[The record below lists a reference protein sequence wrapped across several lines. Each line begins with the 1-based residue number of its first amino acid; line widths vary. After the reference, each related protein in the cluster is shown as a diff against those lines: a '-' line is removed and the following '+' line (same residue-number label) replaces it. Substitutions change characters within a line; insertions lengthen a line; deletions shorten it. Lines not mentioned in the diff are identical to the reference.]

1 MRASFGMSLRSVN
14 ASSKLSHRPTH
25 RFRGDRQRQAHRVR
39 NTPSWKLAH
48 VLLELFEMADDKR
61 ALPQFRILKTGEQPP
76 HGEYHILLVH
86 RIRRLKL
93 VHEITGHVPAP
104 TAAEAAATAPFR
116 VGANACAGT
125 PGEALREAER
135 MAAEY
140 GMPVVYVRD
149 DTPVE

>member
-1 MRASFGMSLRSVN
+1 
-14 ASSKLSHRPTH
+14 
-25 RFRGDRQRQAHRVR
+25 
-39 NTPSWKLAH
+39 
-48 VLLELFEMADDKR
+48 MADDKR
-61 ALPQFRILKTGEQPP
+61 AFPQFRILKTGEQPP

-93 VHEITGHVPAP
+93 VRHVPAP
-104 TAAEAAATAPFR
+104 PTAQAEHFR

-140 GMPVVYVRD
+140 GAPVVYVRD